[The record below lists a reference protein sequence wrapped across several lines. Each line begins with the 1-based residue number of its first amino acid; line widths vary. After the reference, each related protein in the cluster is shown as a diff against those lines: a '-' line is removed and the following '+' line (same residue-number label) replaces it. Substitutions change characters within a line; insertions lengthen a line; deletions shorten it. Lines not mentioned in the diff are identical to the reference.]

1 MKNPFAIPELSRL
14 TPEVNKTWDI
24 IRRWKDLNK
33 NYMLNHPIFYDY
45 QGSMFAVEEIENIRR
60 ELKNNQ
66 EEISTLKFLV
76 ESFSEETADQLEDIL
91 DRMESNPVVKDT

>member
-1 MKNPFAIPELSRL
+1 
-14 TPEVNKTWDI
+14 
-24 IRRWKDLNK
+24 
-33 NYMLNHPIFYDY
+33 
-45 QGSMFAVEEIENIRR
+45 MFAVEEIENIRR